1 MYDVFAVQKD
11 IRLGDL
17 SFAQIAQKYDMT
29 LGEVEDVLDEMCAQ
43 EADCD
48 DSDDG
53 YALAYLLVCGT
64 GVMIKRGSRGLS

>member
-29 LGEVEDVLDEMCAQ
+29 LGEVEDVLDEMCVQ

-53 YALAYLLVCGT
+53 YALASAGWGT
-64 GVMIKRGSRGLS
+64 DEDYGYAGEEY

>member
-53 YALAYLLVCGT
+53 YALASAGLGT
-64 GVMIKRGSRGLS
+64 DEDYGYEGEEY

>member
-48 DSDDG
+48 DPG
-53 YALAYLLVCGT
+53 YC
-64 GVMIKRGSRGLS
+64 RGYRHNC